1 VAVRVFYDRSEHDGP
16 STTIGRSTD
25 RTGWHGRRG
34 RAVDEERSTRRRQ
47 HMPIAR
53 PAAAAG
59 ARRPGRRTPSGRGR
73 AAGALLAL
81 ALLVAGCGGKGGGQA
96 PSATPQEGFS
106 VFVAS
111 YDIATSQQPRRFIA
125 GLQALDE
132 RLVNYGTVTM
142 RFAWLGET
150 APKQASAA
158 PSITATGRYLPIPGV
173 EPVET
178 DKPRLTTPSDAR
190 GVYAADVA
198 FDRPGYWG
206 VEVVADIEGQ
216 GPRRGTASFQVAAKP
231 LVPDVG
237 QQALAT
243 RNLTIGAKGVPPV
256 AIDSRAQGK
265 DAKIPDPDLHR
276 TTIAAALA
284 AKRPAVVVFST
295 PVYCVSQFCG
305 PVTDMVDGLRTTYGG
320 RADFIHVEIWKNFQK
335 QELNDAA
342 KAWLYRADNLNEP
355 WVFVIGADGRIVA
368 RFDNVTTRPELEQ
381 VLKGLPES
389 TG

>member
-1 VAVRVFYDRSEHDGP
+1 MR
-16 STTIGRSTD
+16 
-25 RTGWHGRRG
+25 
-34 RAVDEERSTRRRQ
+34 
-47 HMPIAR
+47 IAR
-53 PAAAAG
+53 PAAAPARLRARPSASALAG
-59 ARRPGRRTPSGRGR
+59 RWRL
-73 AAGALLAL
+73 AAVLLAL
-81 ALLVAGCGGKGGGQA
+81 GLVAGCGGGNANGSGSGSG
-96 PSATPQEGFS
+96 PGPGATVPEGFS

-111 YDIATSQQPRRFIA
+111 YDLATSQRPRRFIA
-125 GLQALDE
+125 GLQGLDE

-150 APKQASAA
+150 QPQQASAA
-158 PSITATGRYLPIPGV
+158 PSITATGTYLPIPGAKAV
-173 EPVET
+173 EAA
-178 DKPRLTTPSDAR
+178 KPRLTSPSEAR

-216 GPRRGTASFQVAAKP
+216 GQRRGTASFQVSPKP

-237 QQALAT
+237 QRALDT
-243 RNLTIGAKGVPPV
+243 SNLTMASKGVPPV

-265 DAKIPDPDLHR
+265 DGKVPDPELHQ
-276 TTIAAALA
+276 TTIAKALA

-305 PVTDMVDGLRTTYGG
+305 PVTDMVDELRQTYGD

-342 KAWLYRADNLNEP
+342 KAWLYRGDNLNEP

-368 RFDNVTTRPELEQ
+368 RFDNVATRPGLEQ
-381 VLKGLPES
+381 VLKSLP
-389 TG
+389 GPQG